1 MLRCFYVI
9 VSVSMLSFAGCA
21 HGSSAT
27 IMDSIARIAEANAIY
42 GKRTDVNVQVHTPV
56 ANVSIVVGT
65 EFREGPGIN
74 GTEDP

>member
-1 MLRCFYVI
+1 MFRQLLFIIIAAAV
-9 VSVSMLSFAGCA
+9 LSGCA

-42 GKRTDVNVQVHTPV
+42 GKRTDVSVQVHTPV

-65 EFREGPGIN
+65 EFRE
-74 GTEDP
+74 EEE